1 MPTVNS
7 PDPASPAGPPDAV
20 LRDGGRLADRMGI
33 EVLRVDRL
41 GGEATMPVAG
51 NTQTFGIL
59 HGGASAVLSE
69 TIGSLVAAARAPEG
83 MVPVGVELSVSHH
96 RSVRTG
102 SVRAVATPVHVGRRM
117 ATVEI
122 VLTDDDGRRVATSR
136 LTCYFRPPVG

>member
-1 MPTVNS
+1 M
-7 PDPASPAGPPDAV
+7 